1 VLNTFGAWDGGVPK
15 NSNDPSAAM
24 PTILGVVLFG
34 TLSRMLF
41 AKLYLI
47 ALIRLPS
54 LICAFTWA
62 SAPGVMFTV
71 QRVATS
77 TEYPLA
83 GQERAGSGVATMY
96 VPDTVPLGR
105 TVETV
110 VAELMTTEPLSP
122 VVTIPSPVVTVPS
135 PVVTIPSPVV
145 TVPSP
150 VTFDI
155 GEDED
160 ELEVELEAMLE
171 LEGELEVVLEEELEE
186 ILEELELEVKDEL
199 EDELEVGE
207 LEVDEERRG

>member
-110 VAELMTTEPLSP
+110 VAELMTTEPLYA
-122 VVTIPSPVVTVPS
+122 
-135 PVVTIPSPVV
+135 VV

-186 ILEELELEVKDEL
+186 VLEELELEVKDEL